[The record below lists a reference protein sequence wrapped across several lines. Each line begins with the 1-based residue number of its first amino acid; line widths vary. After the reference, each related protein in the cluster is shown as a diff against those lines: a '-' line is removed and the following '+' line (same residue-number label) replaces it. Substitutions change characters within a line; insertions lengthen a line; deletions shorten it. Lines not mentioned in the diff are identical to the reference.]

1 MELLIVTGLSG
12 AGRKAVLSALED
24 AGCTALD
31 NVPASLIEQ
40 LLDIE
45 AKVNPD
51 LGRLVVGM
59 DRRHPDF
66 PKEAGE
72 LIERL
77 RGRGVP
83 LQILFLEASD
93 DVLLQRFSETR
104 RPHPMAGNGSVAE
117 GIARERTL
125 LEPVREQATLIL
137 DTSGLTLSQLR
148 NRIKELLPDLPDQ
161 PMVLRFISF
170 GYKHGLPL
178 EADVVLDARFL
189 PNPYYLPDLRPLT
202 GRDGP
207 VREYLLKSDAF
218 IGFLARTEQW
228 IRWCWPQV
236 QAEGRAYFNVAIGCT
251 GGQHRSVA
259 LVEMLAERLE
269 DLTPSLKVQHRE
281 LGSRDSKSTAGK

>member
-12 AGRKAVLSALED
+12 AGRRAVLGALED
-24 AGCTALD
+24 SGCMALD
-31 NVPASLIEQ
+31 NVPAPLIEQ

-45 AKVNPD
+45 AKVNPS

-59 DRRHPDF
+59 DRRHPNF

-77 RGRGVP
+77 RARGVP
-83 LQILFLEASD
+83 LQVLFLESSD
-93 DVLLQRFSETR
+93 DVLLRRFSETR
-104 RPHPMAGNGSVAE
+104 RPHPMAGNGDVAK
-117 GIARERTL
+117 GIARERKL

-137 DTSGLTLSQLR
+137 DSSDLSLSQLR
-148 NRIKELLPDLPDQ
+148 TRLKELLPDLPDQ
-161 PMVLRFISF
+161 PTVLRLISF

-189 PNPYYLPDLRPLT
+189 PNPYYLSDLRPLT
-202 GRDGP
+202 GRDEP
-207 VREYLLKSDAF
+207 VRDYLMKSAAF
-218 IGFLARTEQW
+218 VGFLARSEQW
-228 IRWCWPQV
+228 VRWCWPQV
-236 QAEGRAYFNVAIGCT
+236 EAEGRAYFNVAIGCT

-259 LVEMLAERLE
+259 LAEMLAERLG

-281 LGSRDSKSTAGK
+281 LRSDQIDTGR